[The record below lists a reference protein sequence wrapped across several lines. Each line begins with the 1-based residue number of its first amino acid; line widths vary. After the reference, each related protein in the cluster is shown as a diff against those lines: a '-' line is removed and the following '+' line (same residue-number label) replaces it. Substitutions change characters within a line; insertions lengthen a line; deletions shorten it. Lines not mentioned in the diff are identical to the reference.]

1 LFESFAHKITGMTA
15 SISDVRTLVS
25 QAFPQSLEDL
35 KDLVR
40 IPSVSW
46 SSFDSAHVVR
56 SAEKVADLARNTG
69 IFDTVQILRSLKSDT
84 AELGQPAVVARRNAI
99 NGKPTILLYAHHDVQ
114 PPGDENVW
122 ESEPFEPVEKS
133 GRLYGR
139 GAADDKAGIMAH
151 ITALR
156 LLPKIVEDLEVGIVL
171 FIEGEEEFGSPSF
184 ENFLRD
190 NHDLLSAD
198 VIVVADS
205 GNWDTETPALT
216 TTLRGNATFRITVQT
231 LDHALHSGMFGGA
244 VPDAF
249 MAFAGLVSSF
259 YSPSGSVAVEGLL
272 KNETVTPEYEESQM
286 REESGVL
293 ESVKLIGDGHVLSRL
308 WSQPSITVTGM
319 DIPDVANASNTL
331 LPSVSA
337 RISVRVAPGQSA
349 SEAFAAVEAHI
360 RENFPYGAEVSIS
373 DVNLGESFSTDTNGW
388 AAKSV
393 SAALQSAWDKKVV
406 EMGVGGSIP
415 FIASFV
421 EAFPNAQ
428 VLVTGVED
436 PDSRAHSPNES
447 LHIQSFERSIV
458 AELLFLDE
466 CNSKEI

>member
-1 LFESFAHKITGMTA
+1 MTA
-15 SISDVRTLVS
+15 SISDVRALVS
-25 QAFPQSLEDL
+25 REFAQSMNEL

-46 SSFDSAHVVR
+46 SSFDPEQVAR
-56 SAEKVADLARNTG
+56 SAQAVSELIAGTNLFEDV
-69 IFDTVQILRSLKSDT
+69 FILRSKKSDSDD
-84 AELGQPAVVARRNAI
+84 LGQPAVVARRNPAP
-99 NGKPTILLYAHHDVQ
+99 GMPTVLLYAHHDVQ
-114 PPGDENVW
+114 PPGDLTVW
-122 ESEPFEPVEKS
+122 ESTPFEPVERA

-151 ITALR
+151 VTALR
-156 LLPKIVEDLEVGIVL
+156 LLPELVENVDLGIVV

-184 ENFLRD
+184 ENFLTDHRE
-190 NHDLLSAD
+190 LLASD

-205 GNWDTETPALT
+205 GNWNTETPALT
-216 TTLRGNATFRITVQT
+216 TTLRGNATFKLTVRT

-259 YSPSGSVAVEGLL
+259 YSPSGSVAVEGLHRSS
-272 KNETVTPEYEESQM
+272 VTPPDYTEEHM

-293 ESVKLIGDGHVLSRL
+293 DSVSLIGDGHVLERL
-308 WSQPSITVTGM
+308 WSQPSITVTGI

-349 SEAFAAVEAHI
+349 SEAFSAIQQHITEHIPFGAVVE
-360 RENFPYGAEVSIS
+360 FD
-373 DVNLGESFSTDTNGW
+373 DVNLGEAFSTDTSGW
-388 AAKSV
+388 AAQSI
-393 SAALQSAWDKKVV
+393 SQALNQAWDQEVV
-406 EMGVGGSIP
+406 NMGVGGSIP
-415 FIASFV
+415 FISSFV
-421 EAFPNAQ
+421 NAFPHAQ

-447 LHIQSFERSIV
+447 LHIESFEKAIV
-458 AELLFLDE
+458 AELLFLADV
-466 CNSKEI
+466 NSKKP

>member
-1 LFESFAHKITGMTA
+1 MTA
-15 SISDVRTLVS
+15 SISDVRALVS
-25 QAFPQSLEDL
+25 REFAQSINEL

-46 SSFDSAHVVR
+46 SSFDPEQVAR
-56 SAEKVADLARNTG
+56 SAQAVSELIAGTNLFEDV
-69 IFDTVQILRSLKSDT
+69 FILRSKKSDSDD
-84 AELGQPAVVARRNAI
+84 LGQPAVVARRNPAP
-99 NGKPTILLYAHHDVQ
+99 GMPTVLLYAHHDVQ
-114 PPGDENVW
+114 PPGDLTVW
-122 ESEPFEPVEKS
+122 ESTPFEPVERA

-151 ITALR
+151 VTALR
-156 LLPKIVEDLEVGIVL
+156 LLPELVENVDLGIVV

-184 ENFLRD
+184 ENFLTDHRE
-190 NHDLLSAD
+190 LLASD

-205 GNWDTETPALT
+205 GNWNTETPALT
-216 TTLRGNATFRITVQT
+216 TTLRGNATFKLTVRT

-259 YSPSGSVAVEGLL
+259 YSPSGSVAVEGLHRSS
-272 KNETVTPEYEESQM
+272 VTPPDYTEEHM

-293 ESVKLIGDGHVLSRL
+293 DSVSLIGDGHVLERL
-308 WSQPSITVTGM
+308 WSQPSITVTGI

-349 SEAFAAVEAHI
+349 SEAFSAIQQHISEHIPFGAVVE
-360 RENFPYGAEVSIS
+360 FD
-373 DVNLGESFSTDTNGW
+373 DVNLGEAFSTDTSGW
-388 AAKSV
+388 AAQSI
-393 SAALQSAWDKKVV
+393 SQALNQAWDQEVV
-406 EMGVGGSIP
+406 NMGVGGSIP
-415 FIASFV
+415 FISSFV
-421 EAFPNAQ
+421 NAFPHAQ

-447 LHIQSFERSIV
+447 LHIESFEKAIV
-458 AELLFLDE
+458 AELLFLADV
-466 CNSKEI
+466 NSKKP

>member
-1 LFESFAHKITGMTA
+1 MTA
-15 SISDVRTLVS
+15 SISDVRALVS
-25 QAFPQSLEDL
+25 REFAQSINEL

-46 SSFDSAHVVR
+46 SSFDPEQVAR
-56 SAEKVADLARNTG
+56 SAQAVSELIAGTNLFEDV
-69 IFDTVQILRSLKSDT
+69 FILRSKKSDSDD
-84 AELGQPAVVARRNAI
+84 LGQPAVVARRNPAP
-99 NGKPTILLYAHHDVQ
+99 GMPTVLLYAHHDVQ
-114 PPGDENVW
+114 PPGDLTVW
-122 ESEPFEPVEKS
+122 ESTPFEPVERA

-151 ITALR
+151 VTALR
-156 LLPKIVEDLEVGIVL
+156 ILPELVENVDLGIVV

-184 ENFLRD
+184 ENFLTDHREI
-190 NHDLLSAD
+190 LASD

-205 GNWDTETPALT
+205 GNWNTETPALT
-216 TTLRGNATFRITVQT
+216 TTLRGNATFKLTVRT

-249 MAFAGLVSSF
+249 MAFAGLVSSL
-259 YSPSGSVAVEGLL
+259 YSPSGSVAVEGLHRSS
-272 KNETVTPEYEESQM
+272 VTPPDYTEEHM

-293 ESVKLIGDGHVLSRL
+293 DSVSLIGDGHVLERL
-308 WSQPSITVTGM
+308 WSQPSITVTGI

-349 SEAFAAVEAHI
+349 SEAFSAIQQHISEHIPFGAVVE
-360 RENFPYGAEVSIS
+360 FD
-373 DVNLGESFSTDTNGW
+373 DVNLGEAFSTDTSGW
-388 AAKSV
+388 AAQSI
-393 SAALQSAWDKKVV
+393 SQALNQAWDQEVV
-406 EMGVGGSIP
+406 NMGVGGSIP
-415 FIASFV
+415 FISSFV
-421 EAFPNAQ
+421 NAFPHAQ

-447 LHIQSFERSIV
+447 LHIESFEKAIV
-458 AELLFLDE
+458 AELLFLADV
-466 CNSKEI
+466 NSKKP

>member
-1 LFESFAHKITGMTA
+1 MTA
-15 SISDVRTLVS
+15 SIIDVRTLVS
-25 QAFPQSLEDL
+25 QVFPQSLNEL

-46 SSFDSAHVVR
+46 SSFDPEQVAR
-56 SAEKVADLARNTG
+56 SAQAVSDLISGTNL
-69 IFDTVQILRSLKSDT
+69 FEDVFILRSKKSDSE
-84 AELGQPAVVARRNAI
+84 ELGQPAVVARRNPAP
-99 NGKPTILLYAHHDVQ
+99 GMPTVLLYAHHDVQ
-114 PPGDENVW
+114 PPGDLSVW
-122 ESEPFEPVEKS
+122 ESTPFEPVERS

-151 ITALR
+151 VTALR
-156 LLPKIVEDLEVGIVL
+156 LLPELVDNVGLGIVV

-184 ENFLRD
+184 ENFLSDHRE
-190 NHDLLSAD
+190 LLASD

-205 GNWDTETPALT
+205 GNWNTETPALT
-216 TTLRGNATFRITVQT
+216 TTLRGNATFKLTVRT

-259 YSPSGSVAVEGLL
+259 YSPTGSVAVEGLHRSSV
-272 KNETVTPEYEESQM
+272 TTPEYTVEQM

-293 ESVKLIGDGHVLSRL
+293 DSVSLIGDGHVLERL
-308 WSQPSITVTGM
+308 WSQPSITVTGI

-349 SEAFAAVEAHI
+349 SEAFSAIQKHI
-360 RENFPYGAEVSIS
+360 TQHIPFGAEVEFD
-373 DVNLGESFSTDTNGW
+373 DVNVGEAFSTDTSGW
-388 AAKSV
+388 AAQSI
-393 SAALQSAWDKKVV
+393 SDALTQAWDQEVV
-406 EMGVGGSIP
+406 NMGVGGSIP
-415 FIASFV
+415 FISSFV
-421 EAFPNAQ
+421 SAFPNAQ

-447 LHIQSFERSIV
+447 LHIESFEKAIV
-458 AELLFLDE
+458 AELLFLVAA
-466 CNSKEI
+466 NTKKP

>member
-1 LFESFAHKITGMTA
+1 MTA
-15 SISDVRTLVS
+15 SISDVRALVS
-25 QAFPQSLEDL
+25 SVFPDSLSEL

-46 SSFDSAHVVR
+46 SSFDPQNVQR
-56 SAEKVADLARNTG
+56 SAEAVASLVESTG
-69 IFDTVQILRSLKSDT
+69 LFEEVLILRSLKADSD
-84 AELGQPAVVARRNAI
+84 ELGQPAVVARRNPAP
-99 NGKPTILLYAHHDVQ
+99 GKPTVLLYAHHDVQ

-122 ESEPFEPVEKS
+122 ESEPFEPREKN

-151 ITALR
+151 VTALR
-156 LLPKIVEDLEVGIVL
+156 LLPSLVNDVDLGIVV

-184 ENFLRD
+184 ENFLSD
-190 NHDLLSAD
+190 HHDLLEAD

-205 GNWDTETPALT
+205 GNWNTETPALT
-216 TTLRGNATFRITVQT
+216 TTLRGNATFKLTVRT

-259 YSPSGSVAVEGLL
+259 YSQTGSVAVDGLHRVSA
-272 KNETVTPEYEESQM
+272 ETPEYDEALM

-293 ESVKLIGDGHVLSRL
+293 DAVSLIGDGHVLERL
-308 WSQPSITVTGM
+308 WSQPSITVTGV

-331 LPSVSA
+331 LPNLSA

-349 SEAFAAVEAHI
+349 SEAFAAVRKHI
-360 RENFPYGAEVSIS
+360 ETHVPFGALVEFD
-373 DVNLGESFSTDTNGW
+373 DVNLGEAFATDTSGW
-388 AAKSV
+388 AAQSIS
-393 SAALQSAWDKKVV
+393 SALSQAWEKDTVY
-406 EMGVGGSIP
+406 MGVGGSIP
-415 FIASFV
+415 FISSFV
-421 EAFPNAQ
+421 SAFPGAQ

-447 LHIQSFERSIV
+447 LHIESFEKAIV
-458 AELLFLDE
+458 AELMFLAAT
-466 CNSKEI
+466 NSREQ

>member
-1 LFESFAHKITGMTA
+1 MTA
-15 SISDVRTLVS
+15 SISDVRSVVS
-25 QAFPQSLEDL
+25 QTFPQSLNEL

-46 SSFDSAHVVR
+46 SSFDPEQVAR
-56 SAEKVADLARNTG
+56 SAQAVSELIAGTNLFEDV
-69 IFDTVQILRSLKSDT
+69 FILRSKKSDSDD
-84 AELGQPAVVARRNAI
+84 LGQPAVVARRNPAP
-99 NGKPTILLYAHHDVQ
+99 GMPTVLLYAHHDVQ
-114 PPGDENVW
+114 PPGDLTVW
-122 ESEPFEPVEKS
+122 ESTPFEPVERA

-151 ITALR
+151 VTALR
-156 LLPKIVEDLEVGIVL
+156 LLPELVENVDLGIVV

-184 ENFLRD
+184 ENFLTDHREI
-190 NHDLLSAD
+190 LASD

-205 GNWDTETPALT
+205 GNWNTETPALT
-216 TTLRGNATFRITVQT
+216 TTLRGNATFKLTVRT

-259 YSPSGSVAVEGLL
+259 YSPSGSVAVEGLHRSL
-272 KNETVTPEYEESQM
+272 VTPPDYTEEHM

-293 ESVKLIGDGHVLSRL
+293 DSVSLIGDGHVLERL
-308 WSQPSITVTGM
+308 WSQPSITVTGI

-349 SEAFAAVEAHI
+349 SEAFSAIQQHIIEHIPFGAVVE
-360 RENFPYGAEVSIS
+360 FD
-373 DVNLGESFSTDTNGW
+373 DVNLGEAFSTDTSGW
-388 AAKSV
+388 AAQSI
-393 SAALQSAWDKKVV
+393 SQALNQAWDQEVV
-406 EMGVGGSIP
+406 NMGVGGSIP
-415 FIASFV
+415 FISSFV
-421 EAFPNAQ
+421 NAFPHAQ

-447 LHIQSFERSIV
+447 LHIESFEKAIV
-458 AELLFLDE
+458 AELLFLADV
-466 CNSKEI
+466 NSKKP

>member
-1 LFESFAHKITGMTA
+1 MTA
-15 SISDVRTLVS
+15 SISDVRSVVS
-25 QAFPQSLEDL
+25 QTFPQSLNEL

-46 SSFDSAHVVR
+46 SSFDPEQVAR
-56 SAEKVADLARNTG
+56 SAQAVSDLLAGTNL
-69 IFDTVQILRSLKSDT
+69 FEDVFILRSQKSDSK
-84 AELGQPAVVARRNAI
+84 ELGQPAVVARRNPAP
-99 NGKPTILLYAHHDVQ
+99 GMPTVLLYAHHDVQ
-114 PPGDENVW
+114 PPGDLAMW
-122 ESEPFEPVEKS
+122 ESSPFEPEERS
-133 GRLYGR
+133 GRLHGR

-151 ITALR
+151 VTSLR
-156 LLPKIVEDLEVGIVL
+156 LLPELVENVELGIVV

-184 ENFLRD
+184 ENFLSD
-190 NHDLLSAD
+190 HHELLASD

-205 GNWDTETPALT
+205 GNWNTETPALT
-216 TTLRGNATFRITVQT
+216 TTLRGNATFKLTVRT

-259 YSPSGSVAVEGLL
+259 YTQSGSVAVEGLHRSS
-272 KNETVTPEYEESQM
+272 VPTPEYSDEQM

-293 ESVKLIGDGHVLSRL
+293 DSVSLIGDGHVLGRL
-308 WSQPSITVTGM
+308 WSQPSISVTGI

-349 SEAFAAVEAHI
+349 SEAFSAIQQHITEHIPFGAIVEF
-360 RENFPYGAEVSIS
+360 E
-373 DVNLGESFSTDTNGW
+373 DVNLGEAFSTDTSGW
-388 AAKSV
+388 AAQSI
-393 SAALQSAWDKKVV
+393 SHALTQSWDQEVV
-406 EMGVGGSIP
+406 NMGVGGSIP
-415 FIASFV
+415 FISSFV
-421 EAFPNAQ
+421 SAFPNAQ

-447 LHIQSFERSIV
+447 LHIESFEKAIV
-458 AELLFLDE
+458 AELLFLVDL
-466 CNSKEI
+466 NSKKP

>member
-1 LFESFAHKITGMTA
+1 MTA
-15 SISDVRTLVS
+15 SISDVRALVS
-25 QAFPQSLEDL
+25 REFAQSINEL

-46 SSFDSAHVVR
+46 SSFDPEQVAR
-56 SAEKVADLARNTG
+56 SAPAVSELIAGTNLFEDV
-69 IFDTVQILRSLKSDT
+69 FILRSKKSDSDD
-84 AELGQPAVVARRNAI
+84 LGQPAVVARRNPAP
-99 NGKPTILLYAHHDVQ
+99 GMPTVLLYAHHDVQ
-114 PPGDENVW
+114 PPGDLTVW
-122 ESEPFEPVEKS
+122 ESTPFEPVERA

-151 ITALR
+151 VTALR
-156 LLPKIVEDLEVGIVL
+156 LLPELVENVDLGIVV

-184 ENFLRD
+184 ENFLTDHRE
-190 NHDLLSAD
+190 LLASD

-205 GNWDTETPALT
+205 GNWNTETPALT
-216 TTLRGNATFRITVQT
+216 TTLRGNATFKLTVRT

-259 YSPSGSVAVEGLL
+259 YSPSGSVAVEGLHRSS
-272 KNETVTPEYEESQM
+272 VTPPDYTEEHM
-286 REESGVL
+286 REDSGVL
-293 ESVKLIGDGHVLSRL
+293 DSVSLIGDGHVLERL
-308 WSQPSITVTGM
+308 WSQPSITVTGI

-349 SEAFAAVEAHI
+349 SEAFSAIQQHITAHI
-360 RENFPYGAEVSIS
+360 PFGADVDFD
-373 DVNLGESFSTDTNGW
+373 DVNLGEAFSTDTSGW
-388 AAKSV
+388 AAQSI
-393 SAALQSAWDKKVV
+393 SQALNQAWDQEVV
-406 EMGVGGSIP
+406 NMGVGGSIP
-415 FIASFV
+415 FISSFV
-421 EAFPNAQ
+421 NAFPHAQ

-447 LHIQSFERSIV
+447 LHIESFEKAIV
-458 AELLFLDE
+458 AELLFLADV
-466 CNSKEI
+466 NSKKP

>member
-1 LFESFAHKITGMTA
+1 MTA
-15 SISDVRTLVS
+15 SISDVRALVS
-25 QAFPQSLEDL
+25 REFAQSINEL

-46 SSFDSAHVVR
+46 SSFDPEQVAR
-56 SAEKVADLARNTG
+56 SAQAVSELIAGTNLFEDV
-69 IFDTVQILRSLKSDT
+69 FILRSKKSDSDD
-84 AELGQPAVVARRNAI
+84 LGQPAVVARRNPAP
-99 NGKPTILLYAHHDVQ
+99 GRPTVLLYAHHDVQ
-114 PPGDENVW
+114 PPGDLTVW
-122 ESEPFEPVEKS
+122 ESTPFEPVERA

-151 ITALR
+151 VTALR
-156 LLPKIVEDLEVGIVL
+156 ILPELVENVDLGIVV

-184 ENFLRD
+184 ENFLTDHRE
-190 NHDLLSAD
+190 LLASD

-205 GNWDTETPALT
+205 GNWNTETPALT
-216 TTLRGNATFRITVQT
+216 TTLRGNATFKLTVRT

-259 YSPSGSVAVEGLL
+259 YSPSGSVAVEGLHRSS
-272 KNETVTPEYEESQM
+272 VTPPDYTEEHM

-293 ESVKLIGDGHVLSRL
+293 DSVSLIGDGHVLERL
-308 WSQPSITVTGM
+308 WSQPSITVTGI

-349 SEAFAAVEAHI
+349 SEAFSAIQQHIIEHIPFGAVVE
-360 RENFPYGAEVSIS
+360 FD
-373 DVNLGESFSTDTNGW
+373 DVNLGEAFSTDTSGW
-388 AAKSV
+388 AAQSI
-393 SAALQSAWDKKVV
+393 SQALNQAWDQEVV
-406 EMGVGGSIP
+406 NMGVGGSIP
-415 FIASFV
+415 FISSFV
-421 EAFPNAQ
+421 NAFPHAQ

-447 LHIQSFERSIV
+447 LHIESFEKAIV
-458 AELLFLDE
+458 AELLFLADV
-466 CNSKEI
+466 NSKKP

>member
-1 LFESFAHKITGMTA
+1 MTA
-15 SISDVRTLVS
+15 SISDVRSVVS
-25 QAFPQSLEDL
+25 QTFPQSLNEL

-46 SSFDSAHVVR
+46 SSFDPEQVAR
-56 SAEKVADLARNTG
+56 SAQAVSDLIAGTNL
-69 IFDTVQILRSLKSDT
+69 FENVFILRSKKSDSDD
-84 AELGQPAVVARRNAI
+84 LGQPAVVARRNPAP
-99 NGKPTILLYAHHDVQ
+99 GMPTVLLYAHHDVQ
-114 PPGDENVW
+114 PPGDLTVW
-122 ESEPFEPVEKS
+122 ESTPFEPVERA

-151 ITALR
+151 VTALR
-156 LLPKIVEDLEVGIVL
+156 LLPELVENVDLGIVV

-184 ENFLRD
+184 ENFLTDHRE
-190 NHDLLSAD
+190 LLASD

-205 GNWDTETPALT
+205 GNWNTETPALT
-216 TTLRGNATFRITVQT
+216 TTLRGNATFKLTVRT

-259 YSPSGSVAVEGLL
+259 YSPSGSVAVEGLHRSS
-272 KNETVTPEYEESQM
+272 VTPPDYTEEHM

-293 ESVKLIGDGHVLSRL
+293 DSVSLIGDGHVLERL
-308 WSQPSITVTGM
+308 WSQPSITVTGI

-331 LPSVSA
+331 LPNVSA

-349 SEAFAAVEAHI
+349 SEAFSAIQQHITELIPFGAVVE
-360 RENFPYGAEVSIS
+360 FD
-373 DVNLGESFSTDTNGW
+373 DVNLGEAFSTDTSGW
-388 AAKSV
+388 AAQSI
-393 SAALQSAWDKKVV
+393 SQALNQAWDQEVV
-406 EMGVGGSIP
+406 NMGVGGSIP
-415 FIASFV
+415 FISSFV
-421 EAFPNAQ
+421 NAFPHAQ

-447 LHIQSFERSIV
+447 LHIESFEKAIV
-458 AELLFLDE
+458 AELLFLADV
-466 CNSKEI
+466 NSKKP

>member
-1 LFESFAHKITGMTA
+1 MTA
-15 SISDVRTLVS
+15 SISDVRALVS
-25 QAFPQSLEDL
+25 SVFPDSLSEL

-46 SSFDSAHVVR
+46 SSFDPQNVQL
-56 SAEKVADLARNTG
+56 SAEGVASLVESTG
-69 IFDTVQILRSLKSDT
+69 LFEEVQILRSRKADSD
-84 AELGQPAVVARRNAI
+84 ELGQPAVVARRNPAP
-99 NGKPTILLYAHHDVQ
+99 GKPTVLLYAHHDVQ

-122 ESEPFEPVEKS
+122 ESEPFEPREKN

-151 ITALR
+151 VTALR
-156 LLPKIVEDLEVGIVL
+156 LLPSLVNDVELGIVV

-184 ENFLRD
+184 ENFLSD
-190 NHDLLSAD
+190 HHDLLEAD

-205 GNWDTETPALT
+205 GNWNTETPALT
-216 TTLRGNATFRITVQT
+216 TTLRGNATFKLTVRT

-259 YSPSGSVAVEGLL
+259 YSQTGSVAVDGLHRVSA
-272 KNETVTPEYEESQM
+272 ETPEYDEAQM

-293 ESVKLIGDGHVLSRL
+293 DAVSLIGDGHVLERL
-308 WSQPSITVTGM
+308 WSQPSITVTGV

-331 LPSVSA
+331 LPNLSA

-349 SEAFAAVEAHI
+349 SEAFAAVRKHI
-360 RENFPYGAEVSIS
+360 ETHVPFGALVEFD
-373 DVNLGESFSTDTNGW
+373 DVNLGEAFATDTSGW
-388 AAKSV
+388 AAQSIS
-393 SAALQSAWDKKVV
+393 SALSQAWEKDTVY
-406 EMGVGGSIP
+406 MGVGGSIP
-415 FIASFV
+415 FISSFV
-421 EAFPNAQ
+421 SAFPGAQ

-447 LHIQSFERSIV
+447 LHIESFEKAIV
-458 AELLFLDE
+458 AELMFLAAT
-466 CNSKEI
+466 NSREH

>member
-1 LFESFAHKITGMTA
+1 MTA
-15 SISDVRTLVS
+15 SISDVRALVS
-25 QAFPQSLEDL
+25 REFAQSMNEL

-46 SSFDSAHVVR
+46 SSFDPEQVAR
-56 SAEKVADLARNTG
+56 SAQAVSELIAGTNLFEDV
-69 IFDTVQILRSLKSDT
+69 FILRSKKSDSDD
-84 AELGQPAVVARRNAI
+84 LGQPAVVARRNPAP
-99 NGKPTILLYAHHDVQ
+99 GMPTVLLYAHHDVQ
-114 PPGDENVW
+114 PPGDLTVW
-122 ESEPFEPVEKS
+122 ESTPFEPVERA

-151 ITALR
+151 VTALR
-156 LLPKIVEDLEVGIVL
+156 LLPELVENVDLGIVV

-184 ENFLRD
+184 ENFLTDHRE
-190 NHDLLSAD
+190 LLASD

-205 GNWDTETPALT
+205 GNWNTETPALT
-216 TTLRGNATFRITVQT
+216 TTLRGNATFKLTVRT

-259 YSPSGSVAVEGLL
+259 YSPSGSVAVEGLHRSL
-272 KNETVTPEYEESQM
+272 VTPPDYTEEHM

-293 ESVKLIGDGHVLSRL
+293 DSVSLIGDGHVLERL
-308 WSQPSITVTGM
+308 WSQPSITVTGI

-349 SEAFAAVEAHI
+349 SEAFSAIQQHITEHIPFGAVVE
-360 RENFPYGAEVSIS
+360 FD
-373 DVNLGESFSTDTNGW
+373 DVNLGEAFSTDTSGW
-388 AAKSV
+388 AAQSI
-393 SAALQSAWDKKVV
+393 SQALNQAWDQEVV
-406 EMGVGGSIP
+406 NMGVGGSIP
-415 FIASFV
+415 FISSFV
-421 EAFPNAQ
+421 NAFPHAQ

-447 LHIQSFERSIV
+447 LHIESFEKAIV
-458 AELLFLDE
+458 AELLFLADV
-466 CNSKEI
+466 NSKKP